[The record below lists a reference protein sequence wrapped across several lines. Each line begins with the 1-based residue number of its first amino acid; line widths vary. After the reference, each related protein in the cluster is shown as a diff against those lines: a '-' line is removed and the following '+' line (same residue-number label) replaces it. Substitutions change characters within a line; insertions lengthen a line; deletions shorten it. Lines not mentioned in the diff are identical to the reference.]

1 MQQPRSS
8 TATKSE
14 LLVTGFRLR
23 FTNMKKKSILNFHMM
38 IWKLL
43 LIVMPINDGSGFS

>member
-23 FTNMKKKSILNFHMM
+23 FTNMKKKIHFELSHDDLEAAIDCDAYQRWFR
-38 IWKLL
+38 
-43 LIVMPINDGSGFS
+43 F

>member
-23 FTNMKKKSILNFHMM
+23 FTNMKKKKIYPSFTINILV
-38 IWKLL
+38 L
-43 LIVMPINDGSGFS
+43 